1 MTREKRNPPIKHN
14 LIDRTI
20 SYFSPVK
27 GAHRLNA
34 RLYMNMASTYYTG
47 ASRIKRQTKE
57 WGARKSAPDSALLER
72 GILTDRGHD
81 LHRNAPIA
89 RGAVQTNTTNVI
101 GSGLMLQPR
110 INRDVLNLTDEQAE
124 ELETKL
130 KREFNLWADS
140 LESDVR
146 QTMPFNRSHDMAF
159 SNFLIAGDVF
169 NILRN
174 FKPTTQPYSLA
185 CQLIEGARVS
195 NPGNQPDTVGL
206 VAGVKKNELGAP
218 VSYFV
223 SRFHPGMYRLKQEYK
238 WDEVQR
244 FGAETGLQ
252 KVIHLFKPE
261 RPGQTR
267 GISWLAPI
275 VELLHQLT
283 EYTEAE
289 ITAAVIAGMF
299 TVFIKTASGELA
311 DNTTDLGDETGA
323 TTSDKDYKIAPGLVM
338 GLKDDESV
346 ETANPGR
353 PNTAFE
359 AFVEAIMRQI
369 GVALNIPFEILIKH
383 FTSSYSASR
392 AALMEAWKFFTS
404 ERKWFARMYCQ
415 PVYEAWLFEAVSIGR
430 ISAPGFFN
438 DPMVRS
444 AYSATEWSGPP
455 RGMIDELKEIKAADL
470 RVAGG
475 YTTLAEE
482 TAALTGGDWSAK
494 HPQRK
499 KEKELRVEDGLEEPI
514 GVPAQAVAPSPGE
527 GKPDNDNSTNALD
540 VEDFR
545 RKVDAYSIGVR
556 AGTIT
561 PQPDDEEFFRDEAN
575 LPTLSKEVK
584 QAWTDDGGVRR
595 PITLQSGKA
604 FSATQEALEDEDADK
619 GKALNVAGGLKEP
632 VAAAPSAAPS
642 KKAVTKEDIREM
654 IEEMI
659 EEEKDA

>member
-1 MTREKRNPPIKHN
+1 MTTAQQEERKAAIAPN
-14 LIDRTI
+14 LPDRI
-20 SYFSPVK
+20 VSYFNPVK
-27 GAHRLNA
+27 GKDRLKA
-34 RLYMNMASTYYTG
+34 RMIMNSASTFYTG
-47 ASRIKRQTKE
+47 ASRTNRQSKA
-57 WGARKSAPDSALLER
+57 WHARKSAPDSALMES

-81 LHRNAPIA
+81 LYRNGPIA
-89 RGAVQTNTTNVI
+89 RGAVNTNTTNVI

-110 INRDVLNLTDEQAE
+110 INRDVLKLEDDQAE

-146 QTMPFNRSHDMAF
+146 QTVPFNRSHDMAF

-174 FKPTTQPYSLA
+174 FQSKSTPYTLA
-185 CQLIEGARVS
+185 CQLIEGARIS
-195 NPGNQPDTVGL
+195 NPGTKPDTVGM
-206 VAGVKKNELGAP
+206 VAGVEKNELGAP
-218 VSYFV
+218 IAYHV
-223 SRFHPGMYRLKQEYK
+223 SRFHPGMFRLRQERK
-238 WDEVQR
+238 WDRVAR
-244 FGAETGLQ
+244 FGTETGLQ
-252 KVIHLFKPE
+252 QVIHLFKPE

-289 ITAAVIAGMF
+289 ITAAVISSMF
-299 TVFIKTASGELA
+299 TVFITTASGELG
-311 DNTTDLGDETGA
+311 DEVTDLGDETGA
-323 TTSDKDYKIAPGLVM
+323 TASDKDYKIGNGLVM
-338 GLKDDESV
+338 GLKPDESV
-346 ETANPGR
+346 STANPGR
-353 PNTAFE
+353 PNTAFDP
-359 AFVEAIMRQI
+359 FVQAIMRQI

-383 FTSSYSASR
+383 FTASYSASR

-438 DPMVRS
+438 DPIVRA

-482 TAALTGGDWSAK
+482 TASLTGGDWSAK

-499 KEKELRVEDGLEEPI
+499 KEKQLRVEDGLEEPV
-514 GVPAQAVAPSPGE
+514 GVAVPAPAP
-527 GKPDNDNSTNALD
+527 
-540 VEDFR
+540 
-545 RKVDAYSIGVR
+545 
-556 AGTIT
+556 
-561 PQPDDEEFFRDEAN
+561 
-575 LPTLSKEVK
+575 
-584 QAWTDDGGVRR
+584 
-595 PITLQSGKA
+595 
-604 FSATQEALEDEDADK
+604 
-619 GKALNVAGGLKEP
+619 GLTE
-632 VAAAPSAAPS
+632 
-642 KKAVTKEDIREM
+642 EDIRRIM
-654 IEEMI
+654 EEGN
-659 EEEKDA
+659 DA